1 MIGCRFQK
9 RFQSNQFFVFHLI
22 DTHHLSTF
30 VQQQH
35 PYFKKWNVNT
45 YLQLWQKS
53 SSNKESVFI
62 DASSRTRSSIGR
74 DDGNDVMRHL
84 VRRSTLND
92 FNNMTFKC
100 FRLQLLDHLHFKYH
114 IEILIMNEKIVRNSH
129 NISYLYHFLFPK
141 SF

>member
-62 DASSRTRSSIGR
+62 DASPRTRSSIDR

-84 VRRSTLND
+84 VRRSNLND
-92 FNNMTFKC
+92 FNNMTFEC
-100 FRLQLLDHLHFKYH
+100 FRLQFISSSFQRSYWN
-114 IEILIMNEKIVRNSH
+114 LIMNEKLLSMFISISFLVSH
-129 NISYLYHFLFPK
+129 ILF
-141 SF
+141 